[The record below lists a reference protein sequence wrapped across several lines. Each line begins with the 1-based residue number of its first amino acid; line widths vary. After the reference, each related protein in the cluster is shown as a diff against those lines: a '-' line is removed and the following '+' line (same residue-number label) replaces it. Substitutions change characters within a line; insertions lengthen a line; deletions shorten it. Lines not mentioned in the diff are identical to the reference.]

1 MKTMKLTV
9 VGCSG
14 SLSGPDSPASSYLVQ
29 APYENRTF
37 SLLLDCGPGAM
48 GALYRYLDP
57 RDIDAIG
64 LSHLHA
70 DHCLDL
76 TGYHVAAC
84 YSPNAPWPRRP
95 IYAPADAAGR
105 LARAYEVRGHDGEVS
120 ESGPSIAEYFDWR
133 VWQPSQ
139 RIGPFIVRTV
149 RVEHPV
155 EAYAIRVEEDILGR
169 GVLVYSGDTGPSD
182 ALVQLANGAD
192 LLLIESAFL
201 DGSDNPPGM
210 HMSGAEAAATAKAA
224 GVRSVV
230 LTHIP
235 PWHEPGDVLA
245 EAKPHFDG
253 PISLA
258 SPGATWDISGW
269 DISG

>member
-1 MKTMKLTV
+1 MMKLTI

-14 SLSGPDSPASSYLVQ
+14 SISGPESPASSYLVQ
-29 APYENRTF
+29 APYENRIF

-57 RDIDAIG
+57 RDVDAIG

-76 TGYHVAAC
+76 CGYHVAAC

-95 IYAPADAAGR
+95 IYAPTDAAAR
-105 LARAYEVRGHDGEVS
+105 LARAYEVPGTDGEVS
-120 ESGPSIAEYFDWR
+120 ESGPSIAEHFDWR
-133 VWQPSQ
+133 TWQPSQ

-149 RVEHPV
+149 PAEHPV
-155 EAYAIRVEEDILGR
+155 EAYAIRVEEDTPG
-169 GVLVYSGDTGPSD
+169 GGSLVYSGDTGPTD
-182 ALVQLANGAD
+182 ALVQLASRAD
-192 LLLIESAFL
+192 LLLVESAFL
-201 DGSDNPPGM
+201 DGADNPSGM
-210 HMSGAEAAATAKAA
+210 HLTGAQAA
-224 GVRSVV
+224 GIATTSAVGVVV

-235 PWHEPGDVLA
+235 PWHKPDDVLA

-258 SPGATWDISGW
+258 SPGATWDVGS
-269 DISG
+269 

>member
-1 MKTMKLTV
+1 MMKLTV

-29 APYENRTF
+29 APFDNRTF

-57 RDIDAIG
+57 REIDAFG

-76 TGYHVAAC
+76 CGYHVAAC
-84 YSPNAPWPRRP
+84 YSPSAPWPRRP
-95 IYAPADAAGR
+95 VYAPANAASR
-105 LARAYEVRGHDGEVS
+105 LARAYEVLGPDGQGS
-120 ESGPSIAEYFDWR
+120 ESGESIAERFQWH
-133 VWQPSQ
+133 VWQSSQ
-139 RIGPFIVRTV
+139 RIGPFTVRTV

-155 EAYAIRVEEDILGR
+155 EAYAIRVEEEAPGG

-182 ALVQLANGAD
+182 ALVRLAEGAD

-201 DGSDNPPGM
+201 DDGSDNPPGM
-210 HMSGAEAAATAKAA
+210 HLSGAQAAAIAKVSGARAA
-224 GVRSVV
+224 V

-235 PWHEPGDVLA
+235 PWHKPDDVLA

-253 PISLA
+253 PLSLA
-258 SPGATWDISGW
+258 SPGAVWDIG
-269 DISG
+269 G

>member
-1 MKTMKLTV
+1 MKLTV

-14 SLSGPDSPASSYLVQ
+14 SISGPDSPASSYLVQ
-29 APYENRTF
+29 APYETRTF

-57 RDIDAIG
+57 REIDAIG

-76 TGYHVAAC
+76 CGYHVAAC
-84 YSPNAPWPRRP
+84 YAPNAPWPRRSV
-95 IYAPADAAGR
+95 YAPANAAAR
-105 LARAYEVRGHDGEVS
+105 LTRAYEVPGNDGEVS
-120 ESGPSIAEYFDWR
+120 ESGPSIAEHFDWR
-133 VWQPSQ
+133 TWQASQ

-155 EAYAIRVEEDILGR
+155 EAYAIRVEEEAADGA
-169 GVLVYSGDTGPSD
+169 VLVYSGDTGPSD
-182 ALVQLANGAD
+182 ALVQLANNAD

-210 HMSGAEAAATAKAA
+210 HLSGAEAAGTAKAA
-224 GVRSVV
+224 GVRAVV

-235 PWHEPGDVLA
+235 PWHQPGDVLA
-245 EAKPHFDG
+245 EARPHFDG
-253 PISLA
+253 PIFLA
-258 SPGATWDISGW
+258 SPGTAWDISG
-269 DISG
+269 

>member
-1 MKTMKLTV
+1 MTMMKLTI

-29 APYENRTF
+29 APYEDRTF

-48 GALYRYLDP
+48 GALYRYMNP
-57 RDIDAIG
+57 REIDAIG

-76 TGYHVAAC
+76 CGYHVAAC
-84 YSPNAPWPRRP
+84 YSPSAPWPRRP
-95 IYAPADAAGR
+95 VYAPVNAASR
-105 LARAYEVRGHDGEVS
+105 LARAYEVLGPDGQGS
-120 ESGPSIAEYFDWR
+120 ESGESIAERFQ
-133 VWQPSQ
+133 WQIWKPNQ
-139 RIGPFIVRTV
+139 QIGPFQVRTV

-155 EAYAIRVEEDILGR
+155 EAYAIRVEQNTPGG
-169 GVLVYSGDTGPSD
+169 GVLVYSGDTGPTD
-182 ALVQLANGAD
+182 EMVRIADGAD

-201 DGSDNPPGM
+201 DGPDNPPGM
-210 HMSGAEAAATAKAA
+210 HLSGAQAAAIAKASGA
-224 GVRSVV
+224 RAVV

-235 PWHEPGDVLA
+235 PWHEPNDVLA

-258 SPGATWDISGW
+258 SPGATWDVG
-269 DISG
+269 G

>member
-1 MKTMKLTV
+1 MMKLTV

-14 SLSGPDSPASSYLVQ
+14 SISGPESPASSYLVQ

-57 RDIDAIG
+57 WDVDAIG

-76 TGYHVAAC
+76 CGYHVAAC

-95 IYAPADAAGR
+95 IYAPVDAAER
-105 LARAYEVRGHDGEVS
+105 LSRAYAVPGNNGEVS
-120 ESGPSIAEYFDWR
+120 ESGPTIAEYFDWR
-133 VWQPSQ
+133 IWQPSQ
-139 RIGPFIVRTV
+139 RIGPFTVRTA

-155 EAYAIRVEEDILGR
+155 EAYAIRVEENGP
-169 GVLVYSGDTGPSD
+169 GGGSLVYSGDTGPSD
-182 ALVQLANGAD
+182 ALVQLANRAD
-192 LLLIESAFL
+192 LLLVESAFL
-201 DGSDNPPGM
+201 DGPDNPPGM
-210 HMSGAEAAATAKAA
+210 HLSGGQAAGLATAA
-224 GVRSVV
+224 GVQAVV

-235 PWHEPGDVLA
+235 PWHQPDDVLA

-258 SPGATWDISGW
+258 SPGAAWDIG
-269 DISG
+269 G

>member
-1 MKTMKLTV
+1 VITTMKLTV

-14 SLSGPDSPASSYLVQ
+14 SISGPDSPASSYLVQ
-29 APYENRTF
+29 APYDNRTF
-37 SLLLDCGPGAM
+37 SLLLDFGPGAM

-57 RDIDAIG
+57 REIDAIG

-76 TGYHVAAC
+76 CGYHVAAC

-95 IYAPADAAGR
+95 IYAPADADVR
-105 LARAYEVRGHDGEVS
+105 LARAYEVPRNDGELS
-120 ESGPSIAEYFDWR
+120 ESDPSIAEYFDWR
-133 VWQPSQ
+133 IWQSSQ
-139 RIGPFIVRTV
+139 RIGPFTVRTV

-155 EAYAIRVEEDILGR
+155 EAYAIRVEEETPG
-169 GVLVYSGDTGPSD
+169 GGALVYSGDTGPSD
-182 ALVQLANGAD
+182 ALVQLANSAD

-201 DGSDNPPGM
+201 DVSDNPPGM
-210 HMSGAEAAATAKAA
+210 HLSGAQAAAIARAA
-224 GVRSVV
+224 GVRAAV

-235 PWHEPGDVLA
+235 PWHEPKDVLA

-253 PISLA
+253 PLSLA
-258 SPGATWDISGW
+258 STGAAWDIG
-269 DISG
+269 G

>member
-1 MKTMKLTV
+1 MMKLTI

-14 SLSGPDSPASSYLVQ
+14 SISGPDSPASSYLVQ

-57 RDIDAIG
+57 REVEAIG

-76 TGYHVAAC
+76 CGYHVAAC

-95 IYAPADAAGR
+95 VFAPANAGFR
-105 LARAYEVRGHDGEVS
+105 LARAYDVPGKDGELS
-120 ESGPSIAEYFDWR
+120 ESGPSIAEHFDWR
-133 VWQPSQ
+133 EWQPSQ
-139 RIGPFIVRTV
+139 RIGPFVVRTV

-155 EAYAIRVEEDILGR
+155 EAYAIRVEEDTPEG

-182 ALVQLANGAD
+182 ALIQLANKAD

-210 HMSGAEAAATAKAA
+210 HLSGAQAAEIGKAA
-224 GVRSVV
+224 GVQAMV

-235 PWHEPGDVLA
+235 PWHKPNDALA
-245 EAKPHFDG
+245 EARPHFDG

-258 SPGATWDISGW
+258 SPGATWEVG
-269 DISG
+269 G